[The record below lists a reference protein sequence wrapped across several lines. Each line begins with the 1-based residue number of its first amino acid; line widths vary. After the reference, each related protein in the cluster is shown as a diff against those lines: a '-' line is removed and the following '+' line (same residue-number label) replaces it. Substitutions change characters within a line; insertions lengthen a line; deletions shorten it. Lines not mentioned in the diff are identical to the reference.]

1 MTSPLPQLGSTP
13 SFVDALA
20 LYNSGDVKTAK
31 LLLDAL
37 LEKEPLNVEILVTLG
52 MCQWQLNDFKT
63 AEETFEMALAIAPNH
78 DVAMRGL
85 GMVCLGTHRLKDA
98 YEVLKKCVTV
108 AAKSPQAWLTLGLA
122 EQRMDRLDDA
132 EKSLR
137 HALSLK
143 PNYPEALNNLGT
155 VLTAKR
161 NYRDAIEV
169 LFKAIA
175 EKPEH
180 PDPYRSLA
188 KTLREL
194 GSDREALMVLKR
206 AVRIDPKCTHAWNE
220 IGGIYRDWSDTP
232 KAIEAYRKA
241 FEVEP
246 ANYDAKANLSCILS
260 NDGACDEARELC
272 SELLEK
278 DEAQM
283 GVRFRRAIIIPAI
296 MESMEQI
303 EERRAM
309 LHRELDDLANHKG
322 IVDDPIGQIGAT
334 NFYLAYHGCNDR
346 ELQVK
351 TATILKRIAPSLNYV
366 APHIGRKRKEGRIR
380 LGIYSR
386 HLGKHTIGILWSH
399 LFARLDKEKFE
410 VFLYHNLPVHSG
422 IPEALIN
429 RVDKQTRV
437 STSLDE
443 CRRTIAR
450 DELDILYYPDLG
462 MEPLSF
468 FQAFARLAAVQAVTW
483 GHPLTTGIPT
493 IDYFVSATQL
503 EIASAQD
510 HYSEKLVRL
519 PTLNTFYLRPEAGP
533 DLTRERLG
541 VRSDA
546 TMYICPQTLFKFHPD
561 IDAIFKGILDQD
573 PNGQLLLLDGTCAR
587 HTALIKE
594 RFYRTMPDVMDR
606 VIFTPR
612 FTHDEFLSLL
622 KMADV
627 MLDPT
632 NFGGGSTTI
641 QALSFGTPVVT
652 LPSQF
657 LRARISYAAYRTM
670 GVSDLIA
677 KDADDYCR
685 IAIELGRS
693 KGYRDG
699 MREVLYDKSS
709 VLFSNPVVVTEFE
722 TFLEQCMNGNVIDH
736 PVQDDEAKT

>member
-1 MTSPLPQLGSTP
+1 MTSPLPQIGATP
-13 SFVDALA
+13 TFADALA
-20 LYNSGDVKTAK
+20 LYNAGDIKTAK
-31 LLLDAL
+31 SLLEAL
-37 LEKEPLNVEILVTLG
+37 LADEPLNVEMLVTLG
-52 MCQWQLNDFKT
+52 MCEWQLRDFKV
-63 AEETFEMALAIAPNH
+63 AEETLGKALAIAPNH
-78 DVAMRGL
+78 EVALRGL
-85 GMVCLGTHRLKDA
+85 GLVYLETQRLKDA
-98 YEVLKKCVTV
+98 YGVLKKCVTV
-108 AAKSPQAWLTLGLA
+108 APTSPQAWLTLGLA
-122 EQRMDRLDDA
+122 EQRMERLDDA
-132 EKSLR
+132 ESSLR
-137 HALSLK
+137 KALSLK
-143 PNYPEALNNLGT
+143 PGYSEALNNLGT

-161 NYRDAIEV
+161 NYRDALEV
-169 LFKAIA
+169 LFKAIV
-175 EKPEH
+175 EKPGNV
-180 PDPYRSLA
+180 DAYRSLA
-188 KTLREL
+188 KNLREL

-206 AVRIDPKCTHAWNE
+206 AVRIDPKSSNAWNE
-220 IGGIYRDWSDTP
+220 IGSIYRDWSDTP
-232 KAIEAYRKA
+232 KAIDAYRKA

-272 SELLEK
+272 DEILEVG
-278 DEAQM
+278 EAQM

-296 MESMEQI
+296 MESVEQI

-309 LHRELDDLANHKG
+309 LHRDLDDLANYKG
-322 IVDDPIGQIGAT
+322 IVEDPIGQIGAT

-346 ELQVK
+346 DLQVK
-351 TATILKRIAPSLNYV
+351 TATILQRIAPSLNYI
-366 APHIGRKRKEGRIR
+366 APHIGRKRKGGRIR

-410 VFLYHNLPVHSG
+410 VFLYHNLPVNSG

-429 RVDKQTRV
+429 RVDKQTRLAWK
-437 STSLDE
+437 LDE
-443 CRRTIAR
+443 CRRAIAR

-462 MEPLSF
+462 MDPLSY
-468 FQAFARLAAVQAVTW
+468 FQAFARLAPIQAVTW

-493 IDYFVSATQL
+493 VDYFVSATEL
-503 EIASAQD
+503 EIPSAQD

-533 DLTRERLG
+533 ELTRERLG

-546 TMYICPQTLFKFHPD
+546 TIYICPQTLFKFHPD

-594 RFYRTMPDVMDR
+594 RFHRTMPEVMDR

-622 KMADV
+622 KMGDV

-657 LRARISYAAYRTM
+657 LRARISYASYRTM
-670 GVSDLIA
+670 GVSDFIA
-677 KDADDYCR
+677 RDADDYCR
-685 IAIELGRS
+685 IALELGRN
-693 KGYRDG
+693 KGYREG
-699 MREVLYDKSS
+699 AREMLYEKSGA
-709 VLFSNPVVVTEFE
+709 LYSNPLVVTEFE
-722 TFLEQCMNGNVIDH
+722 TFLEQCMTGNV
-736 PVQDDEAKT
+736 QDYPAREDEGES